1 MLFVRDSG
9 DDERAL
15 PRLIVRVQFPLV
27 ARAREGGV
35 HGGHG
40 GLPGYVTRYFRSA
53 IRRTTANALRRV
65 PAPVAGDVFTSSSFS
80 RNRSFRGGTP
90 GYAPGGVAGEDSTAV
105 FPHYSTGIFNSST
118 LISKR
123 DRGGSGTG
131 TDGPILYI
139 IHCDS
144 SAMAPRTY
152 DAAAHHMAVLD
163 DAIISTG
170 DRAGR
175 RAGGENLRID
185 QGQVLYRTI
194 IIRYEA
200 LVQPG
205 NRMPVAIERAVID
218 KTLPFCLPHID
229 IGGEGAVDTVKANH
243 FVCGRRPLQQALGGI
258 DGVVAIGIRGVVL
271 LGGGAFAKIVLW
283 LYPFTYGDLARAD
296 LLIKGQCQRIGVA
309 PLERKRRGF
318 PEVGIA
324 PVGER
329 HVERR
334 RLRHED
340 ALVGAARGVV
350 PHLDLAGRRVRC
362 RYVATRQVERGGR
375 HRAPEGDIAHLYRTR
390 LALLLD
396 GDRQLAQLVGE
407 GNIQLRALHLAR
419 GMEQVR
425 ALQVVRRLVRVYGKG
440 QALARMPL
448 LIGRV
453 GVVGLPTSR
462 QGYSPPR
469 SYRYSRCH
477 P

>member
-1 MLFVRDSG
+1 MILVIRLFVRD
-9 DDERAL
+9 DEWAIL
-15 PRLIVRVQFPLV
+15 LILACILYPSV

-40 GLPGYVTRYFRSA
+40 GLPGYVTRYFRSGV
-53 IRRTTANALRRV
+53 RTTANALLRV
-65 PAPVAGDVFTSSSFS
+65 PAPIAGDVFTSSSFS
-80 RNRSFRGGTP
+80 RNRSFRGSCP
-90 GYAPGGVAGEDSTAV
+90 GYVPCGIASEDNTRIT
-105 FPHYSTGIFNSST
+105 PRYSTGTFNSST

-131 TDGPILYI
+131 TDGPILFI
-139 IHCDS
+139 MHCDS
-144 SAMAPRTY
+144 SAILPRTY
-152 DAAAHHMAVLD
+152 DAAAHHMAVID

-175 RAGGENLRID
+175 KAGGENLRID

-243 FVCGRRPLQQALGGI
+243 LVCGRRPLQQALGGI

-283 LYPFTYGDLARAD
+283 LSPFTYGDLARAD
-296 LLIKGQCQRIGVA
+296 LLIKGQRQRIGVA
-309 PLERKRRGF
+309 PLERIGSGF

-329 HVERR
+329 HAERRR

-340 ALVGAARGVV
+340 ALVDTGRAF
-350 PHLDLAGRRVRC
+350 PHLDVAGLRARC
-362 RYVATRQVERGGR
+362 RYVAIRQVERGGR
-375 HRAPEGDIAHLYRTR
+375 HRAPEGHVAHLYRSR
-390 LALLLD
+390 LALLRD

-425 ALQVVRRLVRVYGKG
+425 ALQAFRRLVRVYGKG

-453 GVVGLPTSR
+453 GVVALPTAFV
-462 QGYSPPR
+462 
-469 SYRYSRCH
+469 
-477 P
+477 